1 MNNTAEQN
9 NIFRPVS
16 MIINADREEEIIN
29 RHTAGEFIII
39 SNKPP

>member
-1 MNNTAEQN
+1 MNNTAEQY

-16 MIINADREEEIIN
+16 MIINADREAEIIN